1 MLLEYVFWTYF
12 GFIKFCDFKIE
23 QFFNIRMRWYI
34 IHIDMFQKKRNKH
47 SSFLRDDYIRTRKNF
62 LHIYIKNLNQLLN
75 FLSRKID
82 LSIRVERNDINKRTE
97 APNNGIL
104 VKR

>member
-34 IHIDMFQKKRNKH
+34 IHIDMLQKKK
-47 SSFLRDDYIRTRKNF
+47 K
-62 LHIYIKNLNQLLN
+62 
-75 FLSRKID
+75 
-82 LSIRVERNDINKRTE
+82 
-97 APNNGIL
+97 
-104 VKR
+104 